1 MSLPDVAMV
10 FAAGF
15 GTRMGALTRDT
26 PKPLLKVGGKT
37 LLDHAL
43 DRLVAGGIAR
53 AVVNT
58 HYQAYQIAGALAS
71 RTAPSLLLSHEPEI
85 LETGGGMLAALP
97 HLDQRV
103 LSVNPDAVWAGDADP
118 LGILDQNWH
127 DGMEALLLMV
137 PVARC
142 RAYSGT
148 GDFDMMADG
157 QLIRRGDAPHAAYV
171 YSGWQILRTDR
182 LARMKPGKF
191 SLNVLWNEMNAAGT
205 LFGAVCDRPWI
216 DVGTPQGLTAA
227 ESVFLGEG

>member
-85 LETGGGMLAALP
+85 LETGGGML
-97 HLDQRV
+97 
-103 LSVNPDAVWAGDADP
+103 
-118 LGILDQNWH
+118 
-127 DGMEALLLMV
+127 
-137 PVARC
+137 
-142 RAYSGT
+142 T
-148 GDFDMMADG
+148 
-157 QLIRRGDAPHAAYV
+157 
-171 YSGWQILRTDR
+171 
-182 LARMKPGKF
+182 RMKPGKF